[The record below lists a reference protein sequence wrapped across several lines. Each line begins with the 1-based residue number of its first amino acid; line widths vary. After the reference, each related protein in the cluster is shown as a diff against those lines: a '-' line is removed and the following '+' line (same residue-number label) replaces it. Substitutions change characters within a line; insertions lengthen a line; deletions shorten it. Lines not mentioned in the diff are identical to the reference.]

1 MYVLDC
7 SKAYNILIINDIL
20 ARYCSTRVLSRVGQ
34 STAFQLSE
42 RTNKIKTFMQMYT
55 VTQLRMGIHTRLSTR
70 IFSLGRGAFIY
81 LQVEVI
87 LKQ

>member
-1 MYVLDC
+1 
-7 SKAYNILIINDIL
+7 
-20 ARYCSTRVLSRVGQ
+20 
-34 STAFQLSE
+34 
-42 RTNKIKTFMQMYT
+42 MYT

-87 LKQ
+87 FKTITL